1 MSSNAKLS
9 NSNQRRARKQF
20 NLGPADLQHGERR
33 VIDVDGRSIGLFNV
47 NGEYFALHN
56 RCPHMGGNLCAGPV
70 TGTALYTDTNEFVY
84 GRHGELVRCGWHG
97 WEFEIATGQCLVDER
112 MKVRTYPV
120 TQEAGQLVI
129 HI

>member
-1 MSSNAKLS
+1 MSSNTKVS
-9 NSNQRRARKQF
+9 HSSKQRKRKQF
-20 NLGPADLQHGERR
+20 NIGPADLQSGERR
-33 VIDVDGRSIGLFNV
+33 IVEVDGKHIGLFNV
-47 NGEYFALHN
+47 NGDYFALHN

-70 TGTALYTDTNEFVY
+70 TGTALHTDTTEFVY
-84 GRHGELVRCGWHG
+84 GRQGELVRCGWHG